1 MDTLKVN
8 IFDNT
13 CAHHVKDYGY
23 FTSTDGRKP
32 KTIEFVH
39 KQMEFDG
46 ITLFTDSYILDPV
59 VDRVK
64 SKTKIAWCL
73 ESPAVQ
79 QYVHA
84 NLQHVASKFDHVLC
98 YRQDLIDL
106 DPNKFL
112 PNSPGGTYIKD
123 EDIKLHDKTK
133 GCSLI
138 LSGKQAYPGHLLR
151 HQIQTLSNKQ
161 SGIDFYGWGSP
172 GGHIPD
178 KIVALKDYMFHV
190 TIENIKASY
199 YFTEKL
205 IDCLLTGC
213 VPIYYGAPNINKY
226 FNTDGFI
233 IFNSFEEFSSLKL
246 KKDDFYKRS
255 SAIRENFKIAHNF
268 ISSDDYLATKIKNL
282 WKR

>member
-46 ITLFTDSYILDPV
+46 ITLFTDSYVCDPI
-59 VDRVK
+59 VDNVK
-64 SKTKIAWCL
+64 SNLKIAWCL
-73 ESPAVQ
+73 ESPAVHN
-79 QYVHA
+79 YVHN
-84 NLQHVASKFDHVLC
+84 NLHQVAHKFDYVLC
-98 YRQDLIDL
+98 YRQDLISL
-106 DPNKFL
+106 NSSKFL

-123 EDIKLHDKTK
+123 ENINLHSKTK

-138 LSGKQAYPGHLLR
+138 LSGKKSFPGHVLR
-151 HQIQTLSNKQ
+151 HQIQSVSNLQ

-190 TIENIKASY
+190 TIENIKAPH

-213 VPIYYGAPNINKY
+213 VPIYYGAPNIGDY
-226 FNTDGFI
+226 FNIDGFI
-233 IFNSFEEFSSLKL
+233 TFNSFEEFLSLKL
-246 KKDDFYKRS
+246 KKEDFYNRS
-255 SAIRENFKIAHNF
+255 SSIKENFLLAHDF
-268 ISSDDYLATKIKNL
+268 ISSDDYLATKLKKI
-282 WKR
+282 WIH